1 MDKVRLTA
9 QQRHF
14 YTADLELERYGRVML
29 VGDQDA
35 VERLLAILGEHKN
48 HHLRLLPPEPP
59 SPPAEGR

>member
-14 YTADLELERYGRVML
+14 YTADVELAEYGRVML
-29 VGDQDA
+29 IGDQEA

-48 HHLRLLPPEPP
+48 HQLRLVPSEPPNTRPPE
-59 SPPAEGR
+59 R

>member
-14 YTADLELERYGRVML
+14 YTADVELADYGRVML

-35 VERLLAILGEHKN
+35 VERLLSILGEHKN
-48 HHLRLLPPEPP
+48 HTLRLVPPE
-59 SPPAEGR
+59 SPDPE